1 MPVFIDTQN
10 REYQHF
16 CKKEIIN
23 RNLLDCYNRLLEKQD
38 PASVIRSHRAC
49 INNMNIQGK
58 NKYNTVR
65 FLEQYKNTDDKTL
78 ALSVLTNTLSN
89 RCIFSKYS

>member
-1 MPVFIDTQN
+1 MPAFVDTQN
-10 REYQHF
+10 REYQRL

-49 INNMNIQGK
+49 INCMNIQGK
-58 NKYNTVR
+58 SKYNTVK
-65 FLEQYKNTDDKTL
+65 FLEQYKNTEDKIL
-78 ALSVLTNTLSN
+78 AFSILTNTLSN
-89 RCIFSKYS
+89 RGIFSKYS